1 MITQQSQHSE
11 ITLSSAPGRKE
22 VSPCAR
28 GRPLRKKRAA
38 GQVRRRRTHAMCVT
52 TMIKLQGVRANAVP
66 TLRNYT
72 AELPAFEVIAGV
84 KLVEVQ

>member
-1 MITQQSQHSE
+1 
-11 ITLSSAPGRKE
+11 
-22 VSPCAR
+22 
-28 GRPLRKKRAA
+28 
-38 GQVRRRRTHAMCVT
+38 MCVT